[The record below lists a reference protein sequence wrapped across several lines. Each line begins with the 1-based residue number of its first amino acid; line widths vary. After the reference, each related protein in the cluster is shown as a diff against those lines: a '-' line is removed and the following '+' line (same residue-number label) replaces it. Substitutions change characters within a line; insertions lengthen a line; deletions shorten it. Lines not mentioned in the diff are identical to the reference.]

1 MCVPL
6 MTSDCLPHQVR
17 ATALAV
23 LAASGRLA
31 SVAAQ
36 VVNGSLSHDEPTLL
50 AITSTVMAVGCIGAL
65 FVKPRHTHT

>member
-1 MCVPL
+1 
-6 MTSDCLPHQVR
+6 MTSDCRPPQVR

-31 SVAAQ
+31 SVGAQ

-50 AITSTVMAVGCIGAL
+50 AVTSAVLAVGCIGAL
-65 FVKPRHTHT
+65 FVQPRN

>member
-1 MCVPL
+1 
-6 MTSDCLPHQVR
+6 MTSDCLPPQVR

-31 SVAAQ
+31 SVGAQ

-50 AITSTVMAVGCIGAL
+50 AVTSAVLAVGCIGAL
-65 FVKPRHTHT
+65 FVQPRN

>member
-6 MTSDCLPHQVR
+6 MTSDCLPPQVR

-31 SVAAQ
+31 SVGAQ
-36 VVNGSLSHDEPTLL
+36 VVNGSLSHDETTLL
-50 AITSTVMAVGCIGAL
+50 AVTSAVLAVGCIGAL
-65 FVKPRHTHT
+65 FVQPRN